1 MGTALL
7 LLTGAVLLALAVS
20 HRWRRRLPLTA
31 AVVYLV
37 AGWLAGLVVGALP
50 MEDWKAALPAL
61 HLATEFALLM
71 SLFGIGLRLRR
82 RLDRGSWRAA
92 ALMAGPG
99 MVLAI
104 LAGALAAVQW
114 LGLPWP
120 AALLLAAILA
130 PTDPVLASEVQV
142 RSETDGDAVRRVLT
156 AEGALNDATAF
167 PAVMLALGVLGL
179 HALGVG
185 GPTGSLRW
193 WWEDLLWPMAGGG
206 LLGLGLGRLLG
217 AWLRWCVGRGE
228 LLARDELLFVG
239 TVALAS
245 GLARVTQ
252 TSAFLLVF
260 CTGLVLLPRSSR
272 ASAAE
277 GDLASLSLPDRIDG
291 FGSRVERL
299 VEAAS
304 VLALGLAL
312 HSVRVEGVTL
322 GFALSLLLL
331 VRPLSVRLVLPG
343 SGLLRG
349 QRRLLAWFG
358 IRGLGSLFYLCHAL
372 QAGLAGAVAEAVASA
387 TLVSIALSLLLH
399 GVSVTPLMTAY
410 RHRRAGRPRGPGED
424 SARAAA
430 PEQVDDGQQDHRAEQ
445 GDQQRA
451 HAEDALV
458 DRGNAQD
465 GRDEDAGDR
474 GPDDAHDHVQQDAL
488 LSVRAHQE
496 AGDPADQA
504 THDEQHDE
512 IDHEETSY
520 TARRGQAGS
529 FGNRCAI
536 EGAAMRPDGWG
547 A

>member
-1 MGTALL
+1 MGTLLL

-37 AGWLAGLVVGALP
+37 AGWLAGLLVGALP
-50 MEDWKAALPAL
+50 VGDWKVAVPVL

-92 ALMAGPG
+92 ARMAGPG

-104 LAGALAAVQW
+104 LAGGIAATQW

-142 RSETDGDAVRRVLT
+142 RSDTDGDAVRRVLT

-167 PAVMLALGVLGL
+167 PAVMLALGWLGL

-185 GPTGSLRW
+185 GPAGSPRW
-193 WWEDLLWPMAGGG
+193 WLQDLLWPIVGGG

-245 GLARVTQ
+245 GLARATE

-260 CTGLVLLPRSSR
+260 CAGLVLLPSSSR
-272 ASAAE
+272 SPDTE

-312 HSVRVEGVTL
+312 HSVRISAAML
-322 GFALSLLLL
+322 GFALTLLLL

-343 SGLLRG
+343 TGLLRR

-372 QAGLAGAVAEAVASA
+372 QAGLLGAVAEGVAGA
-387 TLVSIALSLLLH
+387 TLVSIALSILLH

-410 RHRRAGRPRGPGED
+410 RHQRARPPRGPDEP

-430 PEQVDDGQQDHRAEQ
+430 PEQVDDGQQDHRAQQ
-445 GDQQRA
+445 GHQQRA

-474 GPDDAHDHVQQDAL
+474 GPDDAHDHVQQEAL
-488 LSVRAHQE
+488 LPVRAHQQ

-504 THDEQHDE
+504 AHDEQHDE
-512 IDHEETSY
+512 IDHEEASY
-520 TARRGQAGS
+520 TARRGQAGPC
-529 FGNRCAI
+529 GNRCAI
-536 EGAAMRPDGWG
+536 EGAALSPDRR
-547 A
+547 AA